1 MYLLTELD
9 FTNRNNK
16 KYIIYILKYI
26 NIMNEYD
33 VIVVGGGHA
42 GLEAAYAVDRI
53 GLSCALVTLR
63 KQSIG
68 QMSCNPAIGGL
79 GKSHIVREIDAMG
92 GLMPIATDMSGIQY
106 RTLNTRKG
114 DAVQALRVQCDRK
127 LYKQAA
133 QKIIKKTNIEIIEG
147 EVEDL
152 VVEGKKVK
160 GVVTNKNIVKGKRTI
175 LTTGTFLNGRMYT
188 GEEIEIGGR
197 SGDLS
202 SIPLSKKLYQLNIPM
217 GRLKT
222 GTPPRIKLSSIN
234 INLMEEQPGERPT
247 PWMSLN
253 ERPKKHQ
260 KQLSCFIT
268 RTNKTTHEI
277 IKKNTHLSAMYSGN
291 IVGIGPRY
299 CPSIE
304 DKVNR
309 FKNKEGHQ
317 IFIEPEGINKDLI
330 YPNGVSTSLPKDIQL
345 EFIQSIRGMRNAII
359 TEYGYAVEYDFI
371 DPRIIKP
378 TLEAKFLQGFYLAGQ
393 INGTTGYEE
402 AAAQGLIAGINAA
415 NSIKKKDEFILERDE
430 AYIGVL
436 INDLTNHGI
445 TEPYRMFTSRAEHR
459 LLLSQNNAEQR
470 LLLKAHNL
478 GLISN
483 KRKEEFLLK
492 EKKYKKFFN
501 SILKKTKTKTFIDNK
516 NKTKHL
522 KENKNLYQLLSRP
535 DVNPNRLY
543 KPKKHEKSLYD
554 RSVVEI
560 KYKGYIE
567 KQLREIKK
575 TKKQNNK
582 KIPKSFDYNSIEG
595 LSNEVKE
602 KLHQN
607 KPRTIGDANIIEGI
621 TPAAINL
628 ILIYLKKA
636 ELLEQNA

>member
-1 MYLLTELD
+1 M
-9 FTNRNNK
+9 NK
-16 KYIIYILKYI
+16 
-26 NIMNEYD
+26 YD
-33 VIVVGGGHA
+33 VVVVGGGHA

-53 GLSCALVTLR
+53 GLSCALVTFKR
-63 KQSIG
+63 KSIG

-92 GLMPIATDMSGIQY
+92 GLMSRATDMSGIQY

-127 LYKQAA
+127 LYKKAT
-133 QKIIKKTNIEIIEG
+133 QKIIKNTNIEVIEG
-147 EVEDL
+147 EVKDL
-152 VVEGKKVK
+152 VVEGNKVK
-160 GVVTNKNIVKGKRTI
+160 GVITNNNTVMGKRTI
-175 LTTGTFLNGRMYT
+175 LTTGTFLNGKMYA
-188 GEEIEIGGR
+188 GEDVEIGGR
-197 SGDLS
+197 SGDPS

-234 INLMEEQPGERPT
+234 INEMEEQPGEKPT
-247 PWMSLN
+247 PWMSLYK
-253 ERPKKHQ
+253 RPKKHQ
-260 KQLSCFIT
+260 KQLSCYIT
-268 RTNKTTHEI
+268 RTNKTTHKI
-277 IKKNTHLSAMYSGN
+277 IEQNTHLSAMYSGN
-291 IVGIGPRY
+291 IIGIGPRY

-317 IFIEPEGINKDLI
+317 IFIEPEGIDKDLV
-330 YPNGVSTSLPKDIQL
+330 YPNGVSTSLPKKIQE
-345 EFIQSIRGMRNAII
+345 EFIQSINGMKDAVI

-371 DPRIIKP
+371 DPRSIKP
-378 TLEAKFLQGFYLAGQ
+378 TLETKFLENFYLAGQ

-402 AAAQGLIAGINAA
+402 AAAQGLMAGINAA
-415 NSIKKKDEFILERDE
+415 NSIKKREEFVLERSE

-436 INDLTNHGI
+436 LNDLTNHGI

-470 LLLKAHNL
+470 LLLKAHKL
-478 GLISN
+478 GLISD
-483 KRKEEFLLK
+483 KRKEQYLSRE
-492 EKKYKKFFN
+492 EKYKVFFN
-501 SILKKTKTKTFIDNK
+501 TNLKKTKVNMFIDNNNNT
-516 NKTKHL
+516 NKLNESKSLH
-522 KENKNLYQLLSRP
+522 QLLSRP
-535 DVNPNRLY
+535 DVDPKKLY
-543 KPKKHEKSLYD
+543 KPSKKEKSLYE
-554 RSVVEI
+554 RSIVEI

-582 KIPKSFDYNSIEG
+582 KIPTTFNYCSVDG

-602 KLHQN
+602 KLNHQ
-607 KPRTIGDANIIEGI
+607 KPRTIGDASIIEGV

-636 ELLEQNA
+636 EMLEQNAWKPA

>member
-1 MYLLTELD
+1 M
-9 FTNRNNK
+9 NK
-16 KYIIYILKYI
+16 
-26 NIMNEYD
+26 YD
-33 VIVVGGGHA
+33 VVVVGGGHA

-53 GLSCALVTLR
+53 GLSCALVTFN
-63 KQSIG
+63 KESIG

-92 GLMPIATDMSGIQY
+92 GLMSRATDMSGIQY

-127 LYKQAA
+127 LYKKAT
-133 QKIIKKTNIEIIEG
+133 QKIIKNTNIEVIEG
-147 EVEDL
+147 EVKDL
-152 VVEGKKVK
+152 VVEGNKVK
-160 GVVTNKNIVKGKRTI
+160 GVITNNNTVMGKKTI
-175 LTTGTFLNGRMYT
+175 LTTGTFLNGKMYA
-188 GEEIEIGGR
+188 GEEVEIGGR
-197 SGDLS
+197 SGDPS

-234 INLMEEQPGERPT
+234 TKEMEEQPGEKPT
-247 PWMSLN
+247 PWMSLYK
-253 ERPKKHQ
+253 RPKKHQ

-268 RTNKTTHEI
+268 RTNKTTHKI
-277 IKKNTHLSAMYSGN
+277 IEQNTHLSAMYSGN
-291 IVGIGPRY
+291 IIGIGPRY

-317 IFIEPEGINKDLI
+317 IFIEPEGIDKDLV
-330 YPNGVSTSLPKDIQL
+330 YPNGVSTSLPKKIQE
-345 EFIQSIRGMRNAII
+345 EFIQSINGMKDAVI

-371 DPRIIKP
+371 DPRSIKP
-378 TLEAKFLQGFYLAGQ
+378 TLETKFLENFYLAGQ

-402 AAAQGLIAGINAA
+402 AAAQGLMAGINAA
-415 NSIKKKDEFILERDE
+415 NSIKKREEFVLERSE

-436 INDLTNHGI
+436 LNDLTNHGI

-470 LLLKAHNL
+470 LLLKAHKL
-478 GLISN
+478 GLISD
-483 KRKEEFLLK
+483 KRKEKYLLK
-492 EKKYKKFFN
+492 EERYKEFFN
-501 SILKKTKTKTFIDNK
+501 TTLRNIKVSTFVDNNNNT
-516 NKTKHL
+516 NKLNESKSLH
-522 KENKNLYQLLSRP
+522 QLLSRP
-535 DVNPNRLY
+535 DVDPNKLY
-543 KPKKHEKSLYD
+543 KPNKKEKNLYE

-582 KIPKSFDYNSIEG
+582 KIPTTFDYCSVDG

-602 KLHQN
+602 KLNRH
-607 KPRTIGDANIIEGI
+607 KPRTIGDASIIEGV

-636 ELLEQNA
+636 EMLEQNA